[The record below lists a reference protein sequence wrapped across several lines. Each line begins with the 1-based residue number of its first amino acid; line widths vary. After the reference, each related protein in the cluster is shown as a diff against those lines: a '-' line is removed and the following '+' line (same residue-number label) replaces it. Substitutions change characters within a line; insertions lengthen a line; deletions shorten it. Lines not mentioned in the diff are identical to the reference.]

1 MKLIALSIA
10 TAILLSACSAKMV
23 QTSDDAGGKVDNRWG
38 VVEYLNQGCC
48 GAVDA
53 RKEDARAKMKSYCA
67 PKSYKVVDASELNQ
81 AQGGIMQGMG
91 GDTAYFMQSNQQKV
105 RWNFV
110 CVD

>member
-1 MKLIALSIA
+1 MKQILITTLVALIV
-10 TAILLSACSAKMV
+10 SACSAKMV
-23 QTSDDAGGKVDNRWG
+23 QTSDDAGGLVDKRWG

-67 PKSYKVVDASELNQ
+67 PKSYKVVDASEINQ
-81 AQGGIMQGMG
+81 AQGGIMQGV
-91 GDTAYFMQSNQQKV
+91 GDNTAYFMQSNQQKV

-110 CVD
+110 CER